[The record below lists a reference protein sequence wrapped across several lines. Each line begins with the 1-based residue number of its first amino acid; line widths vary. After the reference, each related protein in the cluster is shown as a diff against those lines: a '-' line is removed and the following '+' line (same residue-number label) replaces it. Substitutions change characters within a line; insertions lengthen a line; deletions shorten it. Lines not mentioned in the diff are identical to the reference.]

1 MILDCKIL
9 DGNPADSS
17 LAVEMIN
24 RLKIKLGQ
32 VPEEIAMDGGFAS
45 KVNVKDLKIAKV
57 KEICFSKRRGMK
69 EEDMCSSKLCYHW

>member
-1 MILDCKIL
+1 MIFDCNIL

-32 VPEEIAMDGGFAS
+32 VPEEVAMDGGLS
-45 KVNVKDLKIAKV
+45 SDCLLWTLTTIKIP
-57 KEICFSKRRGMK
+57 CQFRLLS
-69 EEDMCSSKLCYHW
+69 CSLLSSLA